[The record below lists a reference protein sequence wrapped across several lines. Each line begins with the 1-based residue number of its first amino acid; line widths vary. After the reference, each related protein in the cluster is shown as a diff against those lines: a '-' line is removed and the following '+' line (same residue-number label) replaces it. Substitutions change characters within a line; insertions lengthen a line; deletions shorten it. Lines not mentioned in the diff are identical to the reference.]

1 MNLVL
6 MAGLLLAYTGMLG
19 LCLGLE
25 RYYKQLKQPA
35 PAPVVLRALRC
46 AGWMALVASYACC
59 VQAWGTAMGSVA
71 WFGNLSLAALA
82 LVFMLPYAPRLLVL
96 LAGSS
101 WVVLGIAAIG

>member
-1 MNLVL
+1 MNLAL

-46 AGWMALVASYACC
+46 AGWMALVASFACG
-59 VQAWGTAMGSVA
+59 VQAWGTAMGAVA

-82 LVFMLPYAPRLLVL
+82 LVFMLPYSSRLPLL
-96 LAGSS
+96 LAGSG
-101 WVVLGIAAIG
+101 WALLGIGALA